1 MTGGE
6 NDKQHKRR
14 MTGGEKFIAA
24 GAKELGLWYLDDE
37 GRARFPYQ
45 IAPKKQAVYVF
56 IVDNRRD
63 RPCYVGSTHNLRER
77 MRCYSNA
84 KFDGS
89 RHQDKINAAVKSKL
103 AARERVSVSVY
114 YLTPDPS
121 LVLWGK
127 TGLKLSVIHGL
138 EQGILQ
144 MRAKPEWNKLHGSMP
159 VKET

>member
-6 NDKQHKRR
+6 KDKQHKRR
-14 MTGGEKFIAA
+14 KTGGEKFTAA
-24 GAKELGLWYLDDE
+24 AKKLGSWSLDEE

-45 IAPKKQAVYVF
+45 KAPKKQAVYVF

-63 RPCYVGSTHNLRER
+63 RPCYVGSTHNIWER
-77 MRCYSNA
+77 MRTYSNA
-84 KFDGS
+84 KFGGS
-89 RHQDKINAAVKSKL
+89 LHEDKINTAVKSKL
-103 AARERVSVSVY
+103 DGGVRVNVY

-121 LVLWGK
+121 LVPWGE

-144 MRAKPEWNKLHGSMP
+144 MRAKPEWNKMHGSMR
-159 VKET
+159 VKESRP

>member
-6 NDKQHKRR
+6 KDKQHKRR
-14 MTGGEKFIAA
+14 KTGGEKFTAA
-24 GAKELGLWYLDDE
+24 AKKLGSWSLDEE

-45 IAPKKQAVYVF
+45 KAPKKQAVYVF

-63 RPCYVGSTHNLRER
+63 RPCYVGSTHNIWER
-77 MRCYSNA
+77 MRTYSNA
-84 KFDGS
+84 KFGGS
-89 RHQDKINAAVKSKL
+89 LHEDKINTAVKSKL
-103 AARERVSVSVY
+103 DGGARVSVY

-121 LVLWGK
+121 LVPYRK

-144 MRAKPEWNKLHGSMP
+144 MRAKPEWNKMHGSMR
-159 VKET
+159 VKES